1 MYMQTNAHIQMANY
15 FSQIKGFL
23 NMTEADRRGLRY
35 LLWQILRESTQSV
48 PQITQ
53 DVSEQLI
60 EYITE
65 ETDNDEEETFNQK
78 MIFLSEILHD
88 TTTILKSDSEKK
100 RIDLEWVALKLERK
114 AEKQPEYL
122 VIMEI
127 ARKIILAACK
137 LLLYNTMIEPATQP
151 YTTSQ
156 KEEGDQKV
164 PERMEQIKEE
174 EDENFHSTK

>member
-1 MYMQTNAHIQMANY
+1 MQANAHIQMANY
-15 FSQIKGFL
+15 FSQIRGFL
-23 NMTEADRRGLRY
+23 NMPETDRRGLRY
-35 LLWQILRESTQSV
+35 LLWQILRKSTQNV
-48 PQITQ
+48 PQITK

-60 EYITE
+60 EYITVE
-65 ETDNDEEETFNQK
+65 ADRDEEETFNK
-78 MIFLSEILHD
+78 NMDFLSEILHD

-137 LLLYNTMIEPATQP
+137 LLLYNTMIEPARQAN
-151 YTTSQ
+151 TTSQ
-156 KEEGDQKV
+156 KEDGDQKV

-174 EDENFHSTK
+174 EDKNFHSTQ

>member
-1 MYMQTNAHIQMANY
+1 MQANAHIQMANGQLLQPN
-15 FSQIKGFL
+15 QINL
-23 NMTEADRRGLRY
+23 TEADRRRLRY

-48 PQITQ
+48 PQITK

-65 ETDNDEEETFNQK
+65 EADNEEEETFNK
-78 MIFLSEILHD
+78 NMDFLSEILHD

-127 ARKIILAACK
+127 VRKIILAACK
-137 LLLYNTMIEPATQP
+137 LLLYNTMIEPATQAN
-151 YTTSQ
+151 TTSQ

-164 PERMEQIKEE
+164 PERMEQIKEK
-174 EDENFHSTK
+174 EDENFHSTQ

>member
-1 MYMQTNAHIQMANY
+1 
-15 FSQIKGFL
+15 
-23 NMTEADRRGLRY
+23 MTGADRRGLRY
-35 LLWQILRESTQSV
+35 LLWQILRESTQNV

-53 DVSEQLI
+53 DVNEQLI
-60 EYITE
+60 KYITE
-65 ETDNDEEETFNQK
+65 EADNDEEETFNQK

-151 YTTSQ
+151 CTTSQ